1 MVFNAAFGTNTNKS
15 DHFEVILF
23 SRAEHL
29 PGVLNQKTWI
39 DTPYNTEE
47 KHGLW
52 TQIDLGSNFCSA
64 THYPWNSDE
73 LFNFSEF
80 ISLFPERCSKSCPGS
95 LPPPQRIV
103 GHELG
108 H

>member
-29 PGVLNQKTWI
+29 PGVLNQETWI
-39 DTPYNTEE
+39 DTPYNIEE

-52 TQIDLGSNFCSA
+52 TQIDLVPTSALPLTTHGSQMSYSIFQ
-64 THYPWNSDE
+64 NSSPCFQNDAVSPA
-73 LFNFSEF
+73 LA
-80 ISLFPERCSKSCPGS
+80 LS
-95 LPPPQRIV
+95 LPCK
-103 GHELG
+103 ELLAMN
-108 H
+108 